1 VKGKDNQCHI
11 LHHVVVVVV
20 YCRPSIP
27 YSIAPRIALGVS
39 CDFDLLY
46 WRAGGCLSVTLTS
59 FKGCWGGYNSR
70 PMYFPEAGA
79 LRPPAPPC
87 TFFSVS
93 ASVFHRAGGRLLQ
106 RRSSHPPRP
115 AVRACTT
122 SSSSVAVHL
131 TLRYCLNQQPHLVL
145 ALRSAF
151 RWFGFMASWNPMW
164 RGPGALLPPAASVS
178 FSGKLDPVFSP
189 DRVPGVAGVSY
200 QQLLPPL
207 SCSASARPS
216 FQI

>member
-1 VKGKDNQCHI
+1 MAAFLAPIAGMLAGKLFDKFVKFNNGGQVRVKGGRGGLAV
-11 LHHVVVVVV
+11 LHNGVVVVV

-46 WRAGGCLSVTLTS
+46 WRAGCGLSVTLTS

-70 PMYFPEAGA
+70 PMYFPKAGA

-93 ASVFHRAGGRLLQ
+93 ASVFHRAGGCLLPFS

-131 TLRYCLNQQPHLVL
+131 TLRYCLDQQPHL
-145 ALRSAF
+145 R
-151 RWFGFMASWNPMW
+151 
-164 RGPGALLPPAASVS
+164 
-178 FSGKLDPVFSP
+178 
-189 DRVPGVAGVSY
+189 
-200 QQLLPPL
+200 
-207 SCSASARPS
+207 
-216 FQI
+216 

>member
-1 VKGKDNQCHI
+1 
-11 LHHVVVVVV
+11 
-20 YCRPSIP
+20 
-27 YSIAPRIALGVS
+27 
-39 CDFDLLY
+39 
-46 WRAGGCLSVTLTS
+46 
-59 FKGCWGGYNSR
+59 
-70 PMYFPEAGA
+70 MYFPEAGA

-93 ASVFHRAGGRLLQ
+93 ASVFHRAGGRLLPFS
-106 RRSSHPPRP
+106 RRTSHPPRP

-164 RGPGALLPPAASVS
+164 RGPGALLPHLACGRSS
-178 FSGKLDPVFSP
+178 DLGLTSKLFGVRVFGSP
-189 DRVPGVAGVSY
+189 RCGPRGV
-200 QQLLPPL
+200 LLYVNER
-207 SCSASARPS
+207 CARLPNGDWML
-216 FQI
+216 